1 MSTPSSPAWEGELV
15 SRAQGGDEEAF
26 GELVRA
32 HADRAYAIA
41 LRMTG
46 DPHDA
51 QDIVQDAMVAAW
63 RHLEAFAGQSS
74 FNTWLTR
81 IVINGCHNHR
91 RAARPTAPL
100 EDVDNNRP
108 GDGSGIG
115 GTWEPGPEQVVLA
128 RAQLAAAQTAILAL
142 PFDQRAALV
151 LHTVAGCSHAESAR
165 VLGISES
172 AARVRVHRAR
182 ATLVHNL
189 REWR

>member
-1 MSTPSSPAWEGELV
+1 MSTPSPAPWEAELV
-15 SRAQGGDEEAF
+15 SRAQAGDQEAF
-26 GELVRA
+26 GELVRS

-46 DPHDA
+46 HPSDA
-51 QDIVQDAMVAAW
+51 QNVVQDAMVAAW
-63 RHLEAFAGQSS
+63 QHLEAFAGQAS

-91 RAARPTAPL
+91 RATRPTAPL
-100 EDVDNNRP
+100 DDVDE
-108 GDGSGIG
+108 GHDGLRLG
-115 GTWEPGPEQVVLA
+115 GQWASGPEDAVIA
-128 RAQLAAAQTAILAL
+128 RAKLAATRQAIASL

-165 VLGISES
+165 ILGISES

-182 ATLVHNL
+182 ATLVQDL